1 MQFAAQFGAIRR
13 AIRRAT
19 LTRLVPTQSLA
30 YWKLPFA
37 AAMSRPSLVEF
48 VVLDL
53 EPRDAK
59 RHAAAKQRGGRDAWS
74 LADATVARRADF
86 GSNDRTFT
94 TLTHLA
100 AVLRV
105 GDYVWGYCVE
115 ASPLGTDLPP
125 DESARLPEV
134 VLVKKSYS
142 ERRRRESGMRRRRTW
157 RLRHLEK
164 ENETGVLRGRHLNT
178 DHDDAEY
185 EAFLQELEEDPTM
198 RQQIALYRDEEAIAM
213 NVDRAAKVTPAA
225 ASGAAASSST
235 PAAPAAAAPGL
246 GDDDDDDDGPLD
258 DDFPEVGLEEL
269 LDELTL
275 GNPDADGADGAS
287 DAGGGEVEAP
297 VTTIVGASTEAPV
310 PGFVAAAAFGGER
323 KGFVFRTGPNG
334 LGYYPEAAA
343 PVEEFKMPEGLKF
356 HFT

>member
-1 MQFAAQFGAIRR
+1 
-13 AIRRAT
+13 
-19 LTRLVPTQSLA
+19 
-30 YWKLPFA
+30 
-37 AAMSRPSLVEF
+37 
-48 VVLDL
+48 
-53 EPRDAK
+53 
-59 RHAAAKQRGGRDAWS
+59 
-74 LADATVARRADF
+74 
-86 GSNDRTFT
+86 
-94 TLTHLA
+94 
-100 AVLRV
+100 
-105 GDYVWGYCVE
+105 
-115 ASPLGTDLPP
+115 
-125 DESARLPEV
+125 
-134 VLVKKSYS
+134 
-142 ERRRRESGMRRRRTW
+142 
-157 RLRHLEK
+157 
-164 ENETGVLRGRHLNT
+164 
-178 DHDDAEY
+178 
-185 EAFLQELEEDPTM
+185 
-198 RQQIALYRDEEAIAM
+198 M

-225 ASGAAASSST
+225 ASGGAAASSST

>member
-1 MQFAAQFGAIRR
+1 
-13 AIRRAT
+13 
-19 LTRLVPTQSLA
+19 
-30 YWKLPFA
+30 
-37 AAMSRPSLVEF
+37 MSRPSLVEF

-142 ERRRRESGMRRRRTW
+142 ERRRRESGLRRRRTW

-164 ENETGVLRGRHLNT
+164 ENETGCC
-178 DHDDAEY
+178 
-185 EAFLQELEEDPTM
+185 
-198 RQQIALYRDEEAIAM
+198 
-213 NVDRAAKVTPAA
+213 AA
-225 ASGAAASSST
+225 ATST
-235 PAAPAAAAPGL
+235 PTTTTPSTKPSSRSSRRT
-246 GDDDDDDDGPLD
+246 PQC
-258 DDFPEVGLEEL
+258 
-269 LDELTL
+269 
-275 GNPDADGADGAS
+275 AS
-287 DAGGGEVEAP
+287 R
-297 VTTIVGASTEAPV
+297 SRYTET
-310 PGFVAAAAFGGER
+310 R
-323 KGFVFRTGPNG
+323 RRSR
-334 LGYYPEAAA
+334 
-343 PVEEFKMPEGLKF
+343 
-356 HFT
+356 

>member
-1 MQFAAQFGAIRR
+1 MLR
-13 AIRRAT
+13 AI
-19 LTRLVPTQSLA
+19 LTRLLPTQSLA

-142 ERRRRESGMRRRRTW
+142 ERRRRESGAARRTW

-164 ENETGVLRGRHLNT
+164 ENETGCQRGRHLNT

-185 EAFLQELEEDPTM
+185 EAFLQDSRRTPQCASRL
-198 RQQIALYRDEEAIAM
+198 RCIATR
-213 NVDRAAKVTPAA
+213 RR
-225 ASGAAASSST
+225 S
-235 PAAPAAAAPGL
+235 
-246 GDDDDDDDGPLD
+246 
-258 DDFPEVGLEEL
+258 
-269 LDELTL
+269 
-275 GNPDADGADGAS
+275 
-287 DAGGGEVEAP
+287 
-297 VTTIVGASTEAPV
+297 
-310 PGFVAAAAFGGER
+310 R
-323 KGFVFRTGPNG
+323 
-334 LGYYPEAAA
+334 
-343 PVEEFKMPEGLKF
+343 
-356 HFT
+356 